1 MFRWMSRSL
10 MVRRPARKPAGPR
23 PVPAA
28 ARPPFGVDRA
38 RHRLRGARFR
48 PSPNCDARPDP
59 ADISLLVVHAISL
72 PPGRFGGPWID
83 HLFANTLDPAAHPY
97 FRQIRE
103 LRVSSHLCLF
113 RSGAVSQYVPFDR
126 RAWHAGESRF
136 DGRVRCN
143 DFSIG
148 IELEGCD
155 EQPFEARQ
163 YRRLAEIAR
172 VLMRAYPA
180 ITPAR
185 IVGHSDI
192 APGRKTDPGPH
203 FDWLRLH
210 AEIEALAP
218 DYPTRGQ
225 A

>member
-1 MFRWMSRSL
+1 MPRSL
-10 MVRRPARKPAGPR
+10 MASRPGRKPAGR
-23 PVPAA
+23 RRVPAA
-28 ARPPFGVDRA
+28 ARPRFSVDRA
-38 RHRLRGARFR
+38 THRLRGARFR

-83 HLFANTLDPAAHPY
+83 HLFANTLDAAADPY
-97 FRQIRE
+97 FREIHH

-113 RSGAVSQYVPFDR
+113 RTGAVTQYVSFDR

-136 DGRVRCN
+136 GGRVRCN

-148 IELEGCD
+148 IELEGSD
-155 EQPFEARQ
+155 DQPFTDRQ
-163 YRRLAEIAR
+163 YRRLAAIAR
-172 VLMRAYPA
+172 VLLRAYPG

-185 IVGHSDI
+185 IVGHSDV

-203 FDWLRLH
+203 FDWIRFH
-210 AEIEALAP
+210 AELEALA
-218 DYPTRGQ
+218 
-225 A
+225 

>member
-1 MFRWMSRSL
+1 MPRSL
-10 MVRRPARKPAGPR
+10 AAVSARRKQ

-28 ARPPFGVDRA
+28 ARARFVVDRA
-38 RHRLRGARFR
+38 THRLRGARYK
-48 PSPNCDARPDP
+48 PSPNCDARPEP
-59 ADISLLVVHAISL
+59 SDISLLVVHAISL

-83 HLFANTLDPAAHPY
+83 RLFANALEPQAHAY
-97 FRQIRE
+97 FEKIRE
-103 LRVSSHLCLF
+103 LKVSSHLCIF
-113 RSGAVSQYVPFDR
+113 RDGRVHQYVPFNL
-126 RAWHAGESRF
+126 RAWHAGASRFESRA
-136 DGRVRCN
+136 GCN

-148 IELEGCD
+148 IELEGTD
-155 EQPFEARQ
+155 DDPFEPRQ

-172 VLMRAYPA
+172 GLMRAYPA

-210 AEIEALAP
+210 AELDALAP
-218 DYPTRGQ
+218 DPSRGP